1 MVSDNNDEIE
11 KLSKKPINELIENIK
26 SSLDIIINFRVNEEI
41 DKLKNS
47 IESLNEAK
55 EYENLLQEEE
65 ERIRKLLAEEIS
77 LKLQCEKY
85 AQNLDILE
93 QEKNSILEQIVSE
106 YSLILILNIIRK
118 EKEMN
123 IANI

>member
-47 IESLNEAK
+47 IES
-55 EYENLLQEEE
+55 
-65 ERIRKLLAEEIS
+65 
-77 LKLQCEKY
+77 
-85 AQNLDILE
+85 
-93 QEKNSILEQIVSE
+93 
-106 YSLILILNIIRK
+106 
-118 EKEMN
+118 
-123 IANI
+123 

>member
-1 MVSDNNDEIE
+1 VVSDNNDEIE

-106 YSLILILNIIRK
+106 YSLKLILYIIRK
-118 EKEMN
+118 KKEMN

>member
-55 EYENLLQEEE
+55 EYENLLQKEE

-106 YSLILILNIIRK
+106 YSLKLILNIIRK

>member
-106 YSLILILNIIRK
+106 YSLKLILYIIRK
-118 EKEMN
+118 KKEMN

>member
-1 MVSDNNDEIE
+1 VVSDNNDEIE

-106 YSLILILNIIRK
+106 YSLKLILNIIRK

>member
-47 IESLNEAK
+47 IESLNETN

-65 ERIRKLLAEEIS
+65 VRIRKLLAEEIS

-106 YSLILILNIIRK
+106 YSLKLILNIIRK
-118 EKEMN
+118 EKEVN

>member
-26 SSLDIIINFRVNEEI
+26 SDIIINFRVNEEI

-55 EYENLLQEEE
+55 EYENLLQKEE

-85 AQNLDILE
+85 AHNLDILE
-93 QEKNSILEQIVSE
+93 KEKNSILEQIVSE
-106 YSLILILNIIRK
+106 YFL
-118 EKEMN
+118 
-123 IANI
+123 

>member
-106 YSLILILNIIRK
+106 YSLKLILNIIRK
-118 EKEMN
+118 
-123 IANI
+123 

>member
-65 ERIRKLLAEEIS
+65 ERIRKLLAEELS

-106 YSLILILNIIRK
+106 YSLKLILNIIRK

>member
-26 SSLDIIINFRVNEEI
+26 SSLDIIVNFRVNEEI

-55 EYENLLQEEE
+55 EYENLLQKEE

-106 YSLILILNIIRK
+106 YSLKLILNIIRK

>member
-106 YSLILILNIIRK
+106 YSLKLILYIIRK
-118 EKEMN
+118 EKEVN

>member
-106 YSLILILNIIRK
+106 YSLKLILNIIRK

>member
-106 YSLILILNIIRK
+106 YSLILILNINRK

>member
-106 YSLILILNIIRK
+106 YSLKLILYIIRK

>member
-93 QEKNSILEQIVSE
+93 QEKNSILDQIVSE
-106 YSLILILNIIRK
+106 YSLKLILNIIRK

>member
-55 EYENLLQEEE
+55 EYENLLQKEE

>member
-106 YSLILILNIIRK
+106 YSLKLILNIIRK
-118 EKEMN
+118 KKEMN

>member
-106 YSLILILNIIRK
+106 YSLKFILNIIRK
-118 EKEMN
+118 KKEMN